1 MRRRKS
7 RLPIKPILLIAVLI
21 VVGMMIFNSGLL
33 VDIGLLKGNIPD
45 DIGIDPNDPRVIAKV
60 DESIDRNAV
69 RDVVN
74 KLVDLITGRVEQGRV
89 TVVAEDT
96 SRDFK
101 LAGFKFE
108 LQDAITKEVLE
119 TLVTGEDGT
128 ATSQLIDFKQAY
140 KVVQIE
146 ASAPYVENNSE
157 IIIEMSSPIME
168 LHYDQVVEPFVLNYS
183 LNQEGIVKIDELKLD
198 VPVLLQKPELPN
210 GCEITALTSLLNFAG
225 YGIDKVTLSD
235 NYLPMEPFYKKDNK
249 LYGADPNVAF
259 SGDPKDPGG
268 WFVYA
273 APTVKAGEDYI
284 RSVAGNHEVLDLTG
298 STKEMIMSYVE
309 QGKPIGIWATRDLS
323 LANFGYGWYLESTD
337 TFFNAATNL
346 HCMVIYGYVG
356 DKLYVMDPLEG
367 SMIYDADTLFKSYES
382 LGSRAMFVKELRNE

>member
-225 YGIDKVTLSD
+225 YAIDKVTLSD

-337 TFFNAATNL
+337 TFFNAATNFTL
-346 HCMVIYGYVG
+346 YGN
-356 DKLYVMDPLEG
+356 LW
-367 SMIYDADTLFKSYES
+367 
-382 LGSRAMFVKELRNE
+382 LRWR

>member
-183 LNQEGIVKIDELKLD
+183 LNQEGIVKIDELKLE

>member
-225 YGIDKVTLSD
+225 YAIDKVTLSD

>member
-146 ASAPYVENNSE
+146 VSAPYVENNSE

-183 LNQEGIVKIDELKLD
+183 LNQEGIVKIDELKLE